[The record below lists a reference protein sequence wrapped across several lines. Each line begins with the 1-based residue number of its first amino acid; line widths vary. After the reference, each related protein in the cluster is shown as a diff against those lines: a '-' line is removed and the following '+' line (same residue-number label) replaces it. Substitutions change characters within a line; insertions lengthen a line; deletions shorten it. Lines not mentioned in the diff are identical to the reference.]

1 MILMIIKNSV
11 YNYENRYIRTLWI
24 SKSENIVYAIDI
36 DNNKLPEKFLY
47 SELVDKLKNN
57 ELIAEDNQQFFTII
71 NEEKISFKD
80 KQSREQTWEC
90 IKDIVENE
98 PYIYEAKYRRKLISQ
113 LNSNIHENTVIKYL
127 KRYWKRGMCKNAL
140 LPDYSLCGGRGKER
154 KCGNL
159 KRGRPT
165 IYSNN
170 EGINIDDKVKKIFK
184 IALNKY
190 YYNSSKKSLK
200 IAYECMIK
208 DYFSEHYYKD
218 NKKYNIFNE
227 ENIPSLG
234 QFKYYFY
241 KNRSIKKEVTSRI
254 SNKKYLQVNR
264 SIIGNSTVMTQ
275 GPGDIFQVD
284 ATIADIYLCSTFD
297 RNKIIGRPV
306 VYFLVDTFSRMIVGI
321 YVGLEG
327 PSWIGASMA
336 IVNAASN
343 KKEFCNEYG
352 IDITDGE
359 WPVNNIPNAILADRG
374 EFEGFC
380 ADNLINTF
388 GIKVQNTPPY
398 RADFKGIVEQ
408 YFNILNNQRIK
419 PFLPGSV
426 DINRRERG
434 DKDYRLDAKLNVKEF
449 TKIIIKCVLYHNNQH
464 YIENYPKD
472 ENMLQDNIKPIPIE
486 LWNWGIKNKSGSLR
500 KVSIDLLKI
509 SLMPEGIATVTA
521 KGILF
526 KKIYYTSSILMK
538 ENMFEKARNNGKWKV
553 KIAYDPRSLNY
564 IYMKDIYQKPFVKLT
579 LIDYQSKYI
588 NKCIEEVEYINKLE
602 KIEKEN
608 IKNEI
613 LNQKINLIEEIDSI
627 VKEAT
632 KAFRNEN
639 SRFIN
644 KRNRLNGIKENREVE
659 KVINRE
665 EEAFEV
671 DVEDKKLNGKVI
683 SLNEEINYEHEE
695 MNKLNL
701 LRRKQKEKMNRHE

>member
-1 MILMIIKNSV
+1 MLIKNSV

-24 SKSENIVYAIDI
+24 SKSEDIVYVIDI
-36 DNNKLPEKFLY
+36 KNNRLPEKFLY
-47 SELVDKLKNN
+47 SDLNNKLENN
-57 ELIAEDNQQFFTII
+57 ELIVEDKEQFLTII

-80 KQSREQTWEC
+80 KQAREQAWKC
-90 IKDIVENE
+90 IKNIVENE
-98 PYIYEAKYRRKLISQ
+98 PYIYQAKYRRKLIMQ
-113 LNSNIHENTVIKYL
+113 LNSNMHENTIIKYL

-170 EGINIDDKVKKIFK
+170 EGINIDDKVKKIFN
-184 IALNKY
+184 IAINKY

-208 DYFSEHYYKD
+208 DYFSESHYKD
-218 NKKYNIFNE
+218 NDKYKIFNE
-227 ENIPSLG
+227 ENIPTLG

-241 KNRSIKKEVTSRI
+241 KHRNIKKEVTSRA
-254 SNKKYLQVNR
+254 SNKKYLQVSR

-297 RNKIIGRPV
+297 RNKIIGRPII
-306 VYFLVDTFSRMIVGI
+306 YFLVDTFSRMIVGL

-336 IVNAASN
+336 IVNAASS
-343 KKEFCNEYG
+343 KKEFCKEYG
-352 IDITDGE
+352 IDITEDE
-359 WPVNNIPNAILADRG
+359 WPVDNIPNAILADRG

-419 PFLPGSV
+419 PFLPGSI
-426 DINRRERG
+426 DTNRRERG
-434 DKDYRLDAKLNVKEF
+434 DKDYRLDAKLNLNEF
-449 TKIIIKCVLYHNNQH
+449 IKIIIKCVLYHNNQH
-464 YIENYPKD
+464 YIENYPK
-472 ENMLQDNIKPIPIE
+472 EEKMFQDDIKPIPIE
-486 LWNWGIKNKSGSLR
+486 LWNWGIRNKSGSLR
-500 KVSIDLLKI
+500 KVNVDLLKI
-509 SLMPEGIATVTA
+509 SLMPEGMATVTA

-526 KKIYYTSSILMK
+526 KKIYYTSSILMQ
-538 ENMFEKARNNGKWKV
+538 ENTFEKARNNGKWKV
-553 KIAYDPRSLNY
+553 KIAYDPRNMNY
-564 IYMKDIYQKPFVKLT
+564 IYIKDFAGKPFVKLT
-579 LIDYQSKYI
+579 LIDYQSKYA
-588 NKCIEEVEYINKLE
+588 NKCIEEVDYINNLE
-602 KIEKEN
+602 RIEKEN
-608 IKNEI
+608 IKTKVLHE
-613 LNQKINLIEEIDSI
+613 KINLIEEIDSI

-632 KAFRNEN
+632 KSFKSEN
-639 SRFIN
+639 DLSIN
-644 KRNRLNGIKENREVE
+644 KRSRLMGIRENREVE
-659 KVINRE
+659 KEINRE
-665 EEAFEV
+665 QEAFELES
-671 DVEDKKLNGKVI
+671 DYKKDDGKVI
-683 SLNEEINYEHEE
+683 SLNNEINYEDEE
-695 MNKLNL
+695 INKLNL
-701 LRRKQKEKMNRHE
+701 LRRKQREKMNNYEQ

>member
-1 MILMIIKNSV
+1 MLIKNLV

-36 DNNKLPEKFLY
+36 NNNKLPEKFLY
-47 SELVDKLKNN
+47 CELIDKLKDN
-57 ELIAEDNQQFFTII
+57 ELIAEENEEFFTII
-71 NEEKISFKD
+71 NEEKISFRD
-80 KQSREQTWEC
+80 KQSREQAWKC

-113 LNSNIHENTVIKYL
+113 LNCNIHENTIIKYL
-127 KRYWKRGMCKNAL
+127 KRYWKRGMCRNAL
-140 LPDYSLCGGRGKER
+140 LSDYSLCGGRGKER

-159 KRGRPT
+159 KRGRPN
-165 IYSNN
+165 IYSKN

-184 IALNKY
+184 VALNKY

-208 DYFSEHYYKD
+208 DHFSERYYKD
-218 NKKYNIFNE
+218 NNKYNIFNKN
-227 ENIPSLG
+227 NIPSLG

-241 KNRSIKKEVTSRI
+241 KNRNIRKEVTSRI

-264 SIIGNSTVMTQ
+264 SIIGNSISMTQ

-297 RNKIIGRPV
+297 RNKIIGRPI

-336 IVNAASN
+336 IVNVASS
-343 KKEFCNEYG
+343 KKEFCKEYG
-352 IDITDGE
+352 IDITENE
-359 WPVNNIPNAILADRG
+359 WPVANIPNAILADRG

-419 PFLPGSV
+419 PFLPGSI

-434 DKDYRLDAKLNVKEF
+434 DKDYRLDAKLNLNEF

-464 YIENYPKD
+464 YIENYPK
-472 ENMLQDNIKPIPIE
+472 EEKMFQDDVKPIPVE

-500 KVSIDLLKI
+500 KVNIDVLKI

-553 KIAYDPRSLNY
+553 KIAYDPRNLNY
-564 IYMKDIYQKPFVKLT
+564 IYIKDFDEKPFVKLT
-579 LIDYQSKYI
+579 LIDYQSKYL
-588 NKCIEEVEYINKLE
+588 NRCIEEVNYINNLE
-602 KIEKEN
+602 RIEKEN
-608 IKNEI
+608 IKNKVLHE
-613 LNQKINLIEEIDSI
+613 KINLIEEIDSI
-627 VKEAT
+627 VQEAT
-632 KAFRNEN
+632 KSFNNEN
-639 SRFIN
+639 DLSLN
-644 KRNRLNGIKENREVE
+644 KRSRLMGIRENREVE
-659 KVINRE
+659 KAINRE
-665 EEAFEV
+665 EEAFEL
-671 DVEDKKLNGKVI
+671 DVNDKKRDGKVI
-683 SLNEEINYEHEE
+683 SLNE
-695 MNKLNL
+695 
-701 LRRKQKEKMNRHE
+701 